1 MVLCLLVGFL
11 ELINLVMNKFS
22 DEQYKKIINNL
33 KQEAEN
39 SLLCELCALVGV
51 DKENGDLIYKIMKN
65 RSKTPEDFFMI
76 DPYDYLS
83 FIDKNELLL
92 IFHSHLLGDELPS
105 DFDIKTSENCC
116 YPFLIY
122 SVCTE
127 KFCIYEPQ
135 YKNYNVS
142 ILEGIR
148 KSI

>member
-1 MVLCLLVGFL
+1 MNNFL
-11 ELINLVMNKFS
+11 E
-22 DEQYKKIINNL
+22 EEYKAIVEDL
-33 KQEAEN
+33 KRDSEN
-39 SLLCELCALVGV
+39 SLLCELCGLVGV
-51 DKENGDLIYKIMKN
+51 SKKNGKLIYQIMKN
-65 RSKTPEDFFMI
+65 RARTPEDFFMI

-83 FIDKNELLL
+83 FVEKNELVL

-122 SVCTE
+122 SICTE

-135 YKNYNVS
+135 YKNYDVN

-148 KSI
+148 RSI

>member
-1 MVLCLLVGFL
+1 MNNFL
-11 ELINLVMNKFS
+11 E
-22 DEQYKKIINNL
+22 DEYKAIVEDL
-33 KQEAEN
+33 KRDSEN
-39 SLLCELCALVGV
+39 SLLCELCGLVGV
-51 DKENGDLIYKIMKN
+51 SKKNGKLIYQIMKN
-65 RSKTPEDFFMI
+65 RARTPEDFFMI

-83 FIDKNELLL
+83 FVEKNELVL

-122 SVCTE
+122 SICTE

-135 YKNYNVS
+135 YKNYDVN

-148 KSI
+148 RSI

>member
-1 MVLCLLVGFL
+1 
-11 ELINLVMNKFS
+11 MNNFS
-22 DEQYKKIINNL
+22 EEEYKAIVEDL
-33 KQEAEN
+33 KRDSEN
-39 SLLCELCALVGV
+39 SLLCELCGLVGV
-51 DKENGDLIYKIMKN
+51 SKKNGKLIYQIMKN
-65 RSKTPEDFFMI
+65 RARTPEDFFMI

-83 FIDKNELLL
+83 FVEKNELVL

-122 SVCTE
+122 SICTE

-135 YKNYNVS
+135 YKNYDVN

-148 KSI
+148 RSI